1 LINQNAAD
9 IIRKN
14 LTVRPVALTDYYLES
29 NNGLVKRMLYTL
41 SFVGLF
47 ILLMAVV
54 NFVNMS
60 ISSSSK
66 RMKEIGMRKVMG
78 GLKKH
83 IVIQFL
89 VESVAIVFLAGL
101 LALAFYTVSKPVFGQ
116 IVGKELPDLADFPLY
131 YLPLI
136 TGLITLIGGL
146 AGIYPALVL
155 SSLNSIDSLKG
166 KMKTVKE
173 KVVLRKSLVGF
184 QFCIAAVVMVAAFV
198 VSQQVAHFFSRS
210 LGYNKDFIVSSQ
222 VPRDW
227 SVSGFRKMQTVR
239 NEFAAMPEV
248 RDVTLSYEIPN
259 GMNGGQPAVYRQGT
273 DSTGAVAMESMLTD
287 EHYLDTYQIPLRA
300 GRFFRNIESDTT
312 QVVINEKAVTALG
325 WKTPE
330 EAVGQQIKLSGNG
343 IVLTIQGVTRDFH
356 FHTMQRAIPP
366 IIMLNV
372 RLIPT
377 YRFLSFKLKPGN
389 IGRSIEAI
397 QKKWAALLPGSSFE
411 YRFMD
416 DALRKVYASELQ
428 IKKAASTATVLAL
441 VIVLLGVLGLL
452 SLSVQKRTKEI
463 GIRKV
468 LGASLS
474 SIISLFLKEFLPVL
488 LVGGLV
494 AIPISL
500 YFMKG
505 WLNNYAYRIELSALP
520 FLMTLFLLVLVT
532 SLLITLKVVR
542 ASAENPVKNLR
553 TE

>member
-1 LINQNAAD
+1 
-9 IIRKN
+9 
-14 LTVRPVALTDYYLES
+14 
-29 NNGLVKRMLYTL
+29 
-41 SFVGLF
+41 
-47 ILLMAVV
+47 
-54 NFVNMS
+54 
-60 ISSSSK
+60 
-66 RMKEIGMRKVMG
+66 
-78 GLKKH
+78 
-83 IVIQFL
+83 
-89 VESVAIVFLAGL
+89 
-101 LALAFYTVSKPVFGQ
+101 
-116 IVGKELPDLADFPLY
+116 
-131 YLPLI
+131 
-136 TGLITLIGGL
+136 
-146 AGIYPALVL
+146 
-155 SSLNSIDSLKG
+155 
-166 KMKTVKE
+166 
-173 KVVLRKSLVGF
+173 
-184 QFCIAAVVMVAAFV
+184 
-198 VSQQVAHFFSRS
+198 
-210 LGYNKDFIVSSQ
+210 
-222 VPRDW
+222 
-227 SVSGFRKMQTVR
+227 
-239 NEFAAMPEV
+239 
-248 RDVTLSYEIPN
+248 
-259 GMNGGQPAVYRQGT
+259 
-273 DSTGAVAMESMLTD
+273 
-287 EHYLDTYQIPLRA
+287 
-300 GRFFRNIESDTT
+300 
-312 QVVINEKAVTALG
+312 
-325 WKTPE
+325 
-330 EAVGQQIKLSGNG
+330 
-343 IVLTIQGVTRDFH
+343 
-356 FHTMQRAIPP
+356 MQRAIPP

-463 GIRKV
+463 GILKV

-532 SLLITLKVVR
+532 SLLIILKVVR
-542 ASAENPVKNLR
+542 ASTENPVKNLR